1 MRVEIGKFNSILNH
15 KKSEREEE
23 EEGQFNTDSIQEAL
37 NEANEDG
44 KAERSK

>member
-15 KKSEREEE
+15 KKASERKE
-23 EEGQFNTDSIQEAL
+23 EEGQFYTDSIQEAL